1 MIKFVQCMRR
11 HPDLTPAE
19 FRQQWE
25 DYKPAWEAFA
35 ALMNAV
41 RVSFS
46 TTLAIEA
53 NQQLSLNR
61 GTEEPYDGV
70 VETWIE
76 DAHGLEE
83 LLATPVVEAAQRD
96 LFTRQHAFLDLGR
109 CCFFFTADD

>member
-11 HPDLTPAE
+11 HPDLSPAE

-25 DYKPAWEAFA
+25 DYKPTWEAFA
-35 ALMNAV
+35 AMMSAV

-53 NQQLSLNR
+53 NEQLSLNR

-70 VETWIE
+70 VESM
-76 DAHGLEE
+76 AGAASLEVA
-83 LLATPVVEAAQRD
+83 LKVEAG
-96 LFTRQHAFLDLGR
+96 LGPNWDE
-109 CCFFFTADD
+109 AH

>member
-11 HPDLTPAE
+11 HPDLSPAD
-19 FRQQWE
+19 FRLHWE
-25 DYKPAWEAFA
+25 EYKPLWEAFA
-35 ALMNAV
+35 RSIGAV

-53 NQQLSLNR
+53 NQRLSLDR
-61 GTEEPYDGV
+61 GTEEPFDGL
-70 VETWIE
+70 VETWVE
-76 DAHGLEE
+76 DAHDLDDRLASPELE
-83 LLATPVVEAAQRD
+83 APQRE

>member
-19 FRQQWE
+19 FRRHWE
-25 DYKPAWEAFA
+25 EYKPHWL
-35 ALMNAV
+35 ALAERVDAV

-46 TTLAIEA
+46 ITLAVEA
-53 NQQLSLNR
+53 NDRLALSR
-61 GTEEPYDGV
+61 GTEEPFDGL
-70 VETWIE
+70 VETWVK
-76 DAHGLEE
+76 DAHDLDERLASHDLEE
-83 LLATPVVEAAQRD
+83 AQRD